1 VIALVAPS
9 PALGTATRFER
20 IAGFKSPGTPAK
32 SDKVGVLETGP
43 RSAKNVLILNP
54 GTSLGA
60 AYFAPLAQTVA
71 ADAKGWQVW
80 SVERRENLLED
91 HSMLD
96 RAKAGK
102 ATGRELFDY
111 YLGFTTD
118 SSVTKHLQFIPD
130 SKVGFARKWGMRV
143 EIEDL
148 RRVVQ
153 LAQKRHARRI
163 VVGGHSL
170 GGSIT
175 TAYATWD
182 FNGKPGASGLA
193 GLVFIDGAS
202 SSGTVSRAQ
211 AKQALRDL
219 SSGSP
224 WLGFGLPVP
233 LGALYN
239 LVGSALVN
247 ADPNAPSLLDAWS
260 GTPSS
265 LQPPAPASNVG
276 AYGYAHDTETSPPG
290 LFLPQA
296 HLGRLAADGDPR
308 GWDPAAELTP
318 IERYAS
324 MFSGWGRTGLDGIAW
339 YHPLRLTIDAG
350 AVANGNANPAQKILS
365 VRATHGH
372 DLPRSLRLYAF
383 GALGGKAVLDT
394 TRALAK
400 QSGIPSTHLKLVDR
414 RATYAHDDPNSAS
427 PKNDFVRFL
436 VPFLTKI
443 GSK

>member
-1 VIALVAPS
+1 
-9 PALGTATRFER
+9 LGAATRFEQ

-32 SDKVGVLETGP
+32 YDKVGVLEIGP
-43 RSAKNVLILNP
+43 KTAKNVLVLNA

-60 AYFAPLAQTVA
+60 AYFAPVAETVA
-71 ADAKGWQVW
+71 ARARGWQVW

-91 HSMLD
+91 HSMLN
-96 RAKAGK
+96 RAKAGR
-102 ATGRELFDY
+102 ATGKELFDY
-111 YLGFTTD
+111 YLGFATD
-118 SSVTKHLQFIPD
+118 SSVTNHFQFIPD
-130 SKVGFARKWGMRV
+130 SRVGFARKWGMRV

-170 GGSIT
+170 GATIT
-175 TAYATWD
+175 AAYATWD
-182 FNGKPGASGLA
+182 FNGKAGARELS

-202 SSGTVSRAQ
+202 SLGTATVTQ
-211 AKQALRDL
+211 AKQALHDL
-219 SSGSP
+219 STGSP

-233 LGALYN
+233 LGGLYN
-239 LVGSALVN
+239 LVGAALVN
-247 ADPNAPSLLDAWS
+247 VEPDAPSRLDAWS

-265 LQPPAPASNVG
+265 LQPPVPASNVG
-276 AYGYAHDTETSPPG
+276 SYGYAHDTATSPPDV
-290 LFLPQA
+290 FLPQA
-296 HLGRLAADGDPR
+296 HLGRLAAAGDPR
-308 GWDPAAELTP
+308 GWDPGGELTP

-339 YHPLRLTIDAG
+339 YHPRRLTIDAA
-350 AVANGNANPAQKILS
+350 AVANGNANPAQKVLS

-383 GALGGKAVLDT
+383 GAALGGKSVLHA
-394 TRALAK
+394 TRVLAR
-400 QSGIPSTHLKLVDR
+400 QSRIPSTNLELVDR
-414 RATYAHDDPNSAS
+414 HATYSHDDPNSAS
-427 PKNDFVRFL
+427 PKNDFVRTL

-443 GSK
+443 GNR